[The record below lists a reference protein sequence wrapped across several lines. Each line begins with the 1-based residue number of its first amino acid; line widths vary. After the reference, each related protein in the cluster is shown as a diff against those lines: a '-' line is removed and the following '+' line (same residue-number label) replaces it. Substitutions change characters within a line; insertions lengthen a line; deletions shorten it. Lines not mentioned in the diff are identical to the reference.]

1 MPITRYLIFC
11 AIALSTLPTTA
22 QGLDVERARSL
33 IEDILYVYAPRD
45 GSPFALT
52 TTGKLQFTKNG
63 LGQDVEL
70 PDLTL
75 MMYGVGIELGDVTLS
90 LQDEGNDQVT
100 MNAILPSEFTVR
112 DTLGYS
118 IGAFTLESPQFVG
131 VWNHSLFA
139 FNKLDARASNLIMT
153 DRLGSLTIRHLA
165 IASTVNP
172 TEPQRWQSE
181 NAIDLVGVQ
190 FYDQETGN
198 HLTTDLLK
206 YEYVL
211 RNVDLGSLGAMVQA
225 TRFNPLSIWPRTQ
238 LSEQILY
245 LAADFYDIVAID
257 AQEMSLEVSSLQFTE
272 ASGSTMLIAEMIL
285 FSHWANLASDLA
297 TFEGGVRL
305 AGITVD
311 TPQLSGM
318 DTLIPT
324 ESSIRVNGGNLP
336 LTQLLRALSTFAR
349 QSDVAVS
356 RLPDITDPQLM
367 LELQRLLSDAG
378 AELRIV
384 DGEISAPAASVNI
397 EGTAVADANTVAGV
411 VASLTLEFVG
421 LDHITG
427 IVMGQGGEAAGAA
440 MVLLILQGL
449 GEPITLT
456 DGMVA
461 HRYVLTLDGDG
472 LVRLNGTDVG
482 PLIQSLQ

>member
-11 AIALSTLPTTA
+11 AIALSALPATA

-52 TTGKLQFTKNG
+52 TTGKIQFTKNG

-70 PDLTL
+70 PDLAL

-90 LQDEGNDQVT
+90 LQDAGNNQVT
-100 MNAILPSEFTVR
+100 MNASLPRKFTVR
-112 DTLGYS
+112 DTLGYN
-118 IGAFTLESPQFVG
+118 IGEFALESPQFVG
-131 VWNHSLFA
+131 LWNHSLFA
-139 FNKLDARASNLIMT
+139 FNKLDAHASNLTIT
-153 DRLGSLTIRHLA
+153 DTSGSLTIRHLA
-165 IASTVNP
+165 IASTVSP
-172 TEPQRWQSE
+172 TGPQQWQSE
-181 NAIDLVGVQ
+181 HAIELAGVQ
-190 FYDQETGN
+190 LYNQESGDQ
-198 HLTTDLLK
+198 LTTDLLK
-206 YEYVL
+206 YEYAL
-211 RNVDLGSLGAMVQA
+211 RNVDLASLGAMVQA
-225 TRFNPLSIWPRTQ
+225 TRFNPLSILPRTQ

-257 AQEMSLEVSSLQFTE
+257 AQEMSFEANSLQFTE
-272 ASGSTMLIAEMIL
+272 ASGFTMSIAEMIL
-285 FSHWANLASDLA
+285 FSHWTNLASDLA
-297 TFEGGVRL
+297 TFESGVRL

-311 TPQLSGM
+311 TSQLSGV

-324 ESSIRVNGGNLP
+324 ESSIRVNGDNLP
-336 LTQLLRALSTFAR
+336 LTQLLRSISTFAR
-349 QSDVAVS
+349 QSDAPVS
-356 RLPDITDPQLM
+356 EFLVMTDSQLM
-367 LELQRLLSDAG
+367 LELRRLFSDAG

-384 DGEISAPAASVNI
+384 DGEILAPAASVHI
-397 EGTAVADANTVAGV
+397 EGTAAADANTVAGV